1 MRLLRRW
8 KELKITQ
15 QQAVDLARHFV
26 GIRSELEKF
35 FADPDNQ
42 KAYEKWYQE
51 KYEHKLNKEAM

>member
-1 MRLLRRW
+1 
-8 KELKITQ
+8 LKITQ

-51 KYEHKLNKEAM
+51 KYGHKLNKEAM